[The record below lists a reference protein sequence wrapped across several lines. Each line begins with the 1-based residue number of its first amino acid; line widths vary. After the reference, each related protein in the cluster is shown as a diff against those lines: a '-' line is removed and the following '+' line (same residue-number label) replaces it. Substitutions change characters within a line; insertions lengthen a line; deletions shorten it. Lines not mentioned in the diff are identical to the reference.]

1 MTLRRQQQPLRL
13 ASILT
18 AGALCL
24 IGLGLMAGTTTPPTS
39 SVLGTT
45 VTNPERLAFATTE
58 DAEVQMFVD
67 RINELRA
74 ERGIDPLSPDPEL
87 ELTATAWAAHMSQ
100 TQDLE
105 HAEDLSLGV
114 STDWRKLG
122 ENVGVAPEAQL
133 DELFEAFVAS
143 PTHLANLVDP
153 TFDKIGIGVVHAN
166 GKLWMAQRFMD
177 ISPEDLGVELG

>member
-13 ASILT
+13 ASILA

-24 IGLGLMAGTTTPPTS
+24 IGLGLMAGSNPPATS

-45 VTNPERLAFATTE
+45 VTNPDQLAFATTE

-67 RINELRA
+67 RINALRA
-74 ERGIDPLSPDPEL
+74 ERGLNALTTDPEL

-122 ENVGVAPEAQL
+122 ENVGVAPEEQL

-153 TFDKIGIGVVHAN
+153 TFDKIGIGVVHVH

>member
-1 MTLRRQQQPLRL
+1 ML
-13 ASILT
+13 A

-24 IGLGLMAGTTTPPTS
+24 IGLGLTAASTAPAS
-39 SVLGTT
+39 SAVLGTS
-45 VTNPERLAFATTE
+45 VTNPAPAELGFRTTE
-58 DAEVQMFVD
+58 DAEVQLFVD
-67 RINELRA
+67 RINALRA
-74 ERGIDPLSPDPEL
+74 ERGVDPLSPDPEL
-87 ELTATAWAAHMSQ
+87 ELTATAWAAYMSQ

-114 STDWRKLG
+114 SSDWRKLG

-133 DELFEAFVAS
+133 DELFEAFVSS

-153 TFDKIGIGVVHAN
+153 TFDKIGIGVVHLD

-177 ISPEDLGVELG
+177 LSPEDLGVELG